1 MQPDAK
7 NTRVVSLETFILVLL
22 CCTAVRSTVA
32 VIIRSKVKLYF
43 FLEQAEPTDLA
54 FKIYIFGGGF
64 IA

>member
-22 CCTAVRSTVA
+22 DCCSYNQLQGQT
-32 VIIRSKVKLYF
+32 LF

-54 FKIYIFGGGF
+54 FKIYIFWGF
-64 IA
+64 LLPDLIVPQ